1 MSISSLFSDIKFK
14 VFGFNKPTP
23 MAKITPIMDTEYTP
37 DLEAGEGGFYKRI
50 KERQSALE
58 FSSKPLNHDVE
69 KGDTSIIC
77 GEVAVD
83 INGYEKCKII
93 ENYVSFM
100 DVVSYFATPIAERGI
115 LSLPCTMDDLVKT
128 VSESNQHSHI
138 AIDIISENDFI
149 EVPLHLCSSNIL

>member
-1 MSISSLFSDIKFK
+1 MSLLSLISDIKTK
-14 VFGFNKPTP
+14 VFGSNKPTP
-23 MAKITPIMDTEYTP
+23 IAKITPIMDTEYTP

-50 KERQSALE
+50 KERQAALE
-58 FSSKPLNHDVE
+58 FISKPLNHDVE

-77 GEVAVD
+77 GEVSLD
-83 INGYEKCKII
+83 INGFEKCKII

-115 LSLPCTMDDLVKT
+115 LSLPYTMDDVVKT
-128 VSESNQHSHI
+128 VSESNRQSHT
-138 AIDIISENDFI
+138 AIDIISDDDFI